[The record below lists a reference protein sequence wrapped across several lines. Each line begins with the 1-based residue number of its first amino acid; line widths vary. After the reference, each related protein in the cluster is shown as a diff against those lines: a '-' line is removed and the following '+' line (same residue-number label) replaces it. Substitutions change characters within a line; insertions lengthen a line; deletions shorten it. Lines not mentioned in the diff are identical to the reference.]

1 MTGVL
6 MRDGHHLRLGLGNGV
21 PRFGVRR
28 IGEHDPFAAARAKA
42 GVAQPGQVHGVS
54 PRIRETPLRPGGYP
68 ALTDQEIVKLCLGGD
83 ADAYAALVERYGGR
97 VYNIALRITN
107 DRDAANDCAQE
118 AFIRAYRALHQY
130 DPVYPFGPWLFRIT
144 TNASLNHVQ
153 RWHAHE
159 TAVDEL
165 PESPEDQNE
174 GPEATTLR
182 REELAEVVSAM
193 EELPAAYRAAL
204 TLRHMQQLSYQ
215 EVADA
220 LGIPLGTVKTHLH
233 RARAALKGRL
243 AARSKAQS

>member
-1 MTGVL
+1 
-6 MRDGHHLRLGLGNGV
+6 
-21 PRFGVRR
+21 
-28 IGEHDPFAAARAKA
+28 
-42 GVAQPGQVHGVS
+42 
-54 PRIRETPLRPGGYP
+54 
-68 ALTDQEIVKLCLGGD
+68 LTDQEIVKLCLGGD

-130 DPVYPFGPWLFRIT
+130 DPTLPFGPWLYRIT

-153 RWHAHE
+153 RWHARE
-159 TAVDEL
+159 TPVDEL
-165 PESPEDQNE
+165 PERSAEIDE
-174 GPEATTLR
+174 GPEATAVR
-182 REELAEVVSAM
+182 REEVAEVVAAM
-193 EELPAAYRAAL
+193 ADLPAAYRAAL

-233 RARAALKGRL
+233 RARAALKVRI
-243 AARSKAQS
+243 AARVRGKTA